1 MPRKLTPYQ
10 KLVKKKAKEG
20 LSGAA
25 LFRAAAAAH
34 HGKTRVEPMTAHKD
48 KRYRAHHML
57 EHMQPGYVRVS
68 HNY

>member
-10 KLVKKKAKEG
+10 KLVKMKAKEG

-34 HGKTRVEPMTAHKD
+34 HGKSGSEKGEKKEMRRH
-48 KRYRAHHML
+48 RNHHML